1 MILVTGATG
10 NVGKEL
16 VKKLSTRGERV
27 RAFVRCRS
35 QRNAIAL
42 PGAEFVEGDFYDF
55 SSFVTALTAVDRLFL
70 LIPSSPDV
78 ERQQKE
84 FVDVAQQKG
93 VRHIVY
99 LSQLGADE
107 HSTKGRFQ
115 RYHGAVESHIR
126 KSGISFTFLRPNLFM
141 QALLNFRASISSQG
155 ALCVPAGN
163 AKISVVDVRDI
174 AAVAERALTEAG
186 HNGKVYE
193 ITGPESLT
201 HGEMAA
207 TLSLVLGKPVKHVDL
222 SSAAM
227 REALLWLAA
236 LASGRSGGR
245 LRSISRWRGRC
256 RCIDGAGRYRRRASY
271 LWPVRARLCPK
282 ISHQSSRRLMAWR
295 G

>member
-1 MILVTGATG
+1 
-10 NVGKEL
+10 VGKEL

-42 PGAEFVEGDFYDF
+42 PGAEFVEGDFNDF

-115 RYHGAVESHIR
+115 RYHGVVESHIR

-155 ALCVPAGN
+155 ALYAPAGN

-174 AAVAERALTEAG
+174 AAAAERALTEAG

-227 REALLWLAA
+227 REALLGFGLPPWQAEGVVEDYDQYRDGEAA
-236 LASGRSGGR
+236 AVASTVR
-245 LRSISRWRGRC
+245 
-256 RCIDGAGRYRRRASY
+256 DVTGAEPLTFGQF
-271 LWPVRARLCPK
+271 ARDYAQKFLTK
-282 ISHQSSRRLMAWR
+282 AV
-295 G
+295 GA